1 MTDIAAIIYKLSKRE
16 VKKEKSKEE
25 LTLITLRL
33 SDKKLKEEL
42 L

>member
-16 VKKEKSKEE
+16 VRKEKSKEE
-25 LTLITLRL
+25 LISITLEL
-33 SDKKLKEEL
+33 LDKKLKEEL